1 MQDIRPVQQRLSF
14 AARLFRETPPG
25 FFGILASPNGP
36 IYLDVLD
43 ALEQATTVSGMLTR
57 ATAIEIISDVLCS
70 HPEAVLSEEFVD
82 ADSTTASGR
91 ANIILRRLIDN
102 HWLHEP
108 QRTDYQRLI
117 TFDAHGEILF
127 AALRQ
132 IAGAGSAQFTD
143 KIQIACNTL
152 LNSDAFV
159 DQPLA
164 DLEACL
170 SNLQAGLR
178 ELRQMQKSIER
189 YTRHLIDAESLREV
203 HQVLFDEFSENIGRA
218 CYRELVRAQLPTKL
232 LRARYRFDLLSS
244 DEVLLDKLHRD
255 LVRRNK
261 TLSGTE
267 AHDQVRVK
275 LDDLLHLLSSVEP
288 QANEIDDRAAEFAR
302 RSFARFRYLQEV
314 TSGHR
319 ERIQELFE
327 FVNGQCAG
335 RRLSDLDE
343 NIELPGLL
351 IPEVALLSSD
361 SLYAPRLSR
370 ALAEIEPLSDDAT
383 DQERATA
390 LAEIAANIRDSL
402 NVMRANRFV
411 DRLPGEQGTRISSA
425 EMPLH
430 NDEDI
435 ADLIAC
441 ILHAGS
447 RDARFIIDVP
457 ASRTEASANGHVMK
471 AGYLID
477 TFFLEK
483 K

>member
-1 MQDIRPVQQRLSF
+1 MQESIKPVQHRLSF
-14 AARLFRETPPG
+14 AARLFREISPG
-25 FFGILASPNGP
+25 FLGILASPNAL

-57 ATAIEIISDVLCS
+57 AKTIEIISDVLCC
-70 HPEAVLSEEFVD
+70 HPEAALSEEFVD
-82 ADSTTASGR
+82 MDSSSTAGR

-108 QRTDYQRLI
+108 QRTDYQRLV
-117 TFDAHGEILF
+117 TFDAHGEIIF

-132 IAGAGSAQFTD
+132 VAGAGLAQFTD

-152 LNSDAFV
+152 LSADAFV
-159 DQPLA
+159 DHPLG

-189 YTRHLIDAESLREV
+189 YTRHLIEAESLREV
-203 HQVLFDEFSENIGRA
+203 HHVLFDEFSENIGRA

-244 DEVLLDKLHRD
+244 DEMLLAKLQSDLLRRD
-255 LVRRNK
+255 T
-261 TLSGTE
+261 TLSATE
-267 AHDQVRVK
+267 AHNCVRTK

-288 QANEIDDRAAEFAR
+288 QASEIDDRTAEFAR

-314 TSGHR
+314 TSGYR
-319 ERIQELFE
+319 ECVQELFE
-327 FVNGQCAG
+327 FIDGHYCG

-343 NIELPGLL
+343 NLDLPSLL
-351 IPEVALLSSD
+351 IPEVTLLSED
-361 SLYAPRLSR
+361 SLYTPRLSR
-370 ALAEIEPLSDDAT
+370 TLAEIEPLGEDAT
-383 DQERATA
+383 DSERATA

-411 DRLPGEQGTRISSA
+411 DRLPGTQGARISSA
-425 EMPLH
+425 EMSIH

-435 ADLIAC
+435 VDLIAC
-441 ILHAGS
+441 VLHAGS
-447 RDARFIIDVP
+447 RDAHFTIEVP
-457 ASRTEASANGHVMK
+457 VSRNGVAPKDHAK

-477 TFFLEK
+477 SFFLEK